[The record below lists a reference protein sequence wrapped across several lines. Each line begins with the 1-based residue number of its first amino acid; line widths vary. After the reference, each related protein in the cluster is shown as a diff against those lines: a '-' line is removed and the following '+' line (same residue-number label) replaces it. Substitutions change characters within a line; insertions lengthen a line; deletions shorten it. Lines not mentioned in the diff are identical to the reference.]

1 MNNIN
6 NCQVVP
12 SKSEPANWLFCF
24 FKEKNKMLFL
34 IGTESNEDL
43 EGPISAYLMDV
54 NCSLDSWQKFY
65 LS

>member
-1 MNNIN
+1 
-6 NCQVVP
+6 
-12 SKSEPANWLFCF
+12 
-24 FKEKNKMLFL
+24 MLFL